1 MKIVLKK
8 VKDLIL
14 KNLKWIILFLS
25 LIEFLWLLEGVFSE
39 EILDF
44 DLKGYTLIKT
54 YLMSDFTTSVF
65 KVITNLG
72 GGLFIIV
79 LAFSLFLIIKRREVG
94 LVIFA
99 NLGIITLLNLLL
111 KNIVS
116 RPRPSDFR
124 IIEES
129 GYSFPSGHSMISM
142 AFYGLLIYLI
152 YKNFKNKYIKWSL
165 IVVLSLLIIL
175 IGISRVYLGVHYLSD
190 VLAGFL
196 LAISYL
202 IIYISVINKYILERL
217 L

>member
-54 YLMSDFTTSVF
+54 YLMSDLTTSIF

>member
-72 GGLFIIV
+72 GGLFIII

-202 IIYISVINKYILERL
+202 IIYISVINKYILERK
-217 L
+217 